1 MTIDRWGS
9 KTLRILTA
17 LLLLATLVYIIDRG
31 FFASGNGRWI
41 DAQFFYIAGRCWL
54 NHDLPY
60 NFEAFNRHWQDVF
73 ETQAI
78 SSFVYPPSLAF
89 LAIPMGLFSWT
100 IAKWIL
106 NAINLFAF
114 LGVWFF
120 TFRLT
125 ATHDRVNSRS
135 LKPGIF
141 LILSGFISA
150 IPAVLYIGQM
160 GLIALCG
167 ILGSFYA
174 WQYRQRWLFGMFF
187 ILSTFKPQI
196 SFIPVVYLL
205 SIADRRFL
213 LPGSLFATF
222 AMLSPL
228 LGQSGSIL
236 DIPRQLVESYRI
248 HLALPFN
255 DRSNY
260 VSLPALLGKTE
271 LSSLAI
277 AMGLVVA
284 LLVALALAYLYKRN
298 FPRGA
303 SQSFKQPTLDNVQ
316 ADPVRHLQIL
326 FALVA
331 ALIPLQKYD
340 LIVYI
345 PLLGTLPILVK
356 FHRILPLL
364 AMILAV
370 ARIDNVETIVGIAF
384 GENFSLITDFLVN
397 GMTGTIFFFVFI
409 GWMRETWIASSSQ
422 TVH

>member
-1 MTIDRWGS
+1 MTISRWHS

-17 LLLLATLVYIIDRG
+17 LLLFATLVYIIDRG
-31 FFASGNGRWI
+31 FFAFGKGRWI
-41 DAQFFYIAGRCWL
+41 DAQFFYVAGRCWL

-60 NFEAFNRHWQDVF
+60 NFELFNWHWQDVF

-89 LAIPMGLFSWT
+89 LAIPLGLFPWD
-100 IAKWIL
+100 IAKWVL
-106 NAINLFAF
+106 NAINLLAF

-125 ATHDRVNSRS
+125 VTHPHVNSRS
-135 LKPGIF
+135 LKPWIF
-141 LILSGFISA
+141 LIFSGFISA
-150 IPAVLYIGQM
+150 IPSVLYIGQM

-174 WQYRQRWLFGMFF
+174 WQYRQSWLFGIFF
-187 ILSTFKPQI
+187 VLSTFKPQI
-196 SFIPVVYLL
+196 SFIPLVYLL
-205 SIADRRFL
+205 AIADRRFL
-213 LPGSLFATF
+213 LPSLLFATF

-228 LGQSGSIL
+228 LGQSGAFL
-236 DIPRQLVESYRI
+236 DIPHQLVESYRI

-260 VSLPALLGKTE
+260 VSLPALFGKTE

-277 AMGLVVA
+277 AAGLVVA
-284 LLVALALAYLYKRN
+284 LSVALALAYLYKRN
-298 FPRGA
+298 CSRGA

-326 FALVA
+326 LALVA
-331 ALIPLQKYD
+331 ALIPIQKYD
-340 LIVYI
+340 LVVYI
-345 PLLGTLPILVK
+345 PLLGTLPILVER
-356 FHRILPLL
+356 HQILPLL

-370 ARIDNVETIVGIAF
+370 ARIDNLETIVGIAF
-384 GENFSLITDFLVN
+384 GENVSPIVDFLVN
-397 GMTGTIFFFVFI
+397 GMTGAIFFFVFI
-409 GWMRETWIASSSQ
+409 GWMRETWIASSRKP
-422 TVH
+422 VH